1 MIQIATSSMR
11 HCSWIQDTRANNE
24 CPVGGNCAQ
33 KESAKKKRMGRKA
46 VGGVVVGYNPN
57 KDTRVNA
64 MSCWRNLD
72 RKETTNWRKG
82 SR

>member
-1 MIQIATSSMR
+1 MR
-11 HCSWIQDTRANNE
+11 YCSWIQDTRTNNE
-24 CPVGGNCAQ
+24 CPVGGNCAE
-33 KESAKKKRMGRKA
+33 KERAKKSEWE
-46 VGGVVVGYNPN
+46 GGVVVGYNPN

-82 SR
+82 DR